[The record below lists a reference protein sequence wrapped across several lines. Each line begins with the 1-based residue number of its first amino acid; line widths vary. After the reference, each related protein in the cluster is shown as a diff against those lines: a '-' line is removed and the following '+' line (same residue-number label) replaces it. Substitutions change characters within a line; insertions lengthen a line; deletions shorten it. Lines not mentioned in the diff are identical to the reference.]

1 MTHFGA
7 DVTLLPSE
15 AKPNF
20 FTLAK
25 VDTVK
30 KISFSNL
37 KFIAIVRRKCFAIG
51 TPSCDVHQPVLKKAF
66 ANDNFLPSQLLPE

>member
-15 AKPNF
+15 AKPSF
-20 FTLAK
+20 STVTK

-30 KISFSNL
+30 NL
-37 KFIAIVRRKCFAIG
+37 KFIAIVCRKRFAIG
-51 TPSCDVHQPVLKKAF
+51 TPSCDVHHPVFKMQF
-66 ANDNFLPSQLLPE
+66 ANDSFLPYQLLPE

>member
-15 AKPNF
+15 AKPSF
-20 FTLAK
+20 STVTK

-30 KISFSNL
+30 
-37 KFIAIVRRKCFAIG
+37 
-51 TPSCDVHQPVLKKAF
+51 
-66 ANDNFLPSQLLPE
+66 NFHLQI

>member
-20 FTLAK
+20 STLAK
-25 VDTVK
+25 VD
-30 KISFSNL
+30 IC
-37 KFIAIVRRKCFAIG
+37 KFKSYCYCPEKMFATW
-51 TPSCDVHQPVLKKAF
+51 TPSCDVHHPVLKKAF
-66 ANDNFLPSQLLPE
+66 AKDNFLPYKLLPE

>member
-20 FTLAK
+20 STLAK
-25 VDTVK
+25 VDMAKYNK
-30 KISFSNL
+30 KGL
-37 KFIAIVRRKCFAIG
+37 IAMGK
-51 TPSCDVHQPVLKKAF
+51 
-66 ANDNFLPSQLLPE
+66 FLPSELPRAMFFFS